1 MTFRKRALYVNYL
14 KIYYSYYVYTMKKY
28 TYCFGCDG
36 KFGGSDGI
44 ASARRSSYFDL
55 ADDPEVSSEDLS
67 AIEHF
72 YTWNRKPLTTPLC
85 WDCSLFRVLGYSM
98 KYDDKRND

>member
-28 TYCFGCDG
+28 AYCFGCDG
-36 KFGGSDGI
+36 KFGASDGI

-55 ADDPEVSSEDLS
+55 INDPDVSSEDLL
-67 AIEHF
+67 AVKHF
-72 YTWNRKPLTTPLC
+72 YTWNRKPHNYSTL
-85 WDCSLFRVLGYSM
+85 LGLLSISSTGIQYEI
-98 KYDDKRND
+98 RR